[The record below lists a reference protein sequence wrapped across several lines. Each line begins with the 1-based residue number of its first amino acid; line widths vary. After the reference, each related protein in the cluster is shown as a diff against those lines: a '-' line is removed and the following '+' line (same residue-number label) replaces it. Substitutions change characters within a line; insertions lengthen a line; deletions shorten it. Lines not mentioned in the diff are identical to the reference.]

1 MSATIKVEGLKELEA
16 QLERLS
22 KAAGKAALRRAGVK
36 AMQPMAEIARGLAP
50 RDTGDLAGS
59 IAVGAKAVDGGADI
73 GKREFGAVMRA
84 GGSVGEAR
92 AALRDARRSATASG
106 NLSAVELYM
115 GPTKPA
121 TKREAVKAIVNEFG
135 SYKMAPQPFM
145 RPAWDQDREALLE
158 RVKAEMWTEIQKA
171 IVRAEKR
178 AARAAAKAA
187 GV

>member
-1 MSATIKVEGLKELEA
+1 MRVRVEGLKELEA
-16 QLERLS
+16 QLQKLS
-22 KAAGKAALRRAGVK
+22 KAAGKAALRRAGIS
-36 AMQPMAEIARGLAP
+36 AMKPMAEIARSKAP
-50 RDTGDLAGS
+50 VDEGDLRDS
-59 IAVGAKAVDGGADI
+59 ISVGAKAVDGGADI

-115 GPTKPA
+115 GPTQPA
-121 TKREAVKAIVNEFG
+121 TKREAIKAIVNEFG
-135 SYKMAPQPFM
+135 SFKMDPQPYM

-158 RVKAEMWTEIQKA
+158 RIKAEMWTEIQKA
-171 IVRAEKR
+171 VVRARKR

-187 GV
+187 GG